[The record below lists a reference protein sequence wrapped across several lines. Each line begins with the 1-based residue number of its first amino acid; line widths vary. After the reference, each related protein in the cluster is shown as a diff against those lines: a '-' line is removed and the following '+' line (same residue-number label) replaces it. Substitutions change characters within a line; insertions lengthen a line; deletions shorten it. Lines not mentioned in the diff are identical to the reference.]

1 MSKTS
6 KKLLIPTF
14 RHCMTKYR
22 TVRMDSFLKNFNTSQ
37 KTTTEK
43 SLDSTSNSSNSNNAN
58 SKKTPSKA
66 ATTKRKRIRK
76 EDAKQEEQ
84 NKKLPKLQ
92 ESVKTTEST
101 IIESAPSVMNTIGL
115 PAGIDTQT
123 LLSSI
128 SGQLSSTDKDMIQM
142 LATKMAEEIAA
153 QKLREMLPDVSAAP
167 IAVTTTPSTTSA
179 APTVNSPASK
189 KSKEEREQ
197 EKQKRDEEKHQ
208 RELKREEEK
217 RQREEKREKEKRQR
231 EQKREEEKQKRE
243 EEKQKREEEKQKRE
257 EERLKKEEEKR
268 KNIEEKERKQL
279 RIASFFTVKKK
290 TPTNTVHVTT
300 TNSTASNTLDA
311 NNTAPEDTKITSD
324 FDATFLPFY
333 LRANVTLCEP
343 NSFSKPPD
351 VLMRI
356 QTNMDTI
363 LKAGVNPKNCTNA
376 ESAKP
381 QDSNSHESLADYLK
395 ARRVKRGYKLPYQ
408 TRDAVEA
415 FNAGSAN
422 DEKRLVKILQ
432 SLPQKYISFS
442 ENVRPPYAGTFTK
455 PVTRFPRNNPFYRI
469 PVEEAGFNYDYD
481 SEIEWTQEDEDGE
494 DLDMDDESDDND
506 DLAMEDDDLDGF
518 VSSDES
524 GAPQRRMMIAG
535 PLTPV
540 TMWND
545 KSDTANE
552 TFAPMAIDILAY
564 CGDMDSIDP
573 FFDYWTVPKKQPQ
586 SQPQVQALQSPQ
598 QLSIGQLRSSSSS
611 SSNQPQAGL
620 AKKLVATVDMKSFI
634 TKIQGTDMNQ
644 IMLVETL
651 KREFPQYSKET
662 IRNTIRQIAHRVG
675 EKEPNKVWKINQDVW
690 ELHAL

>member
-1 MSKTS
+1 
-6 KKLLIPTF
+6 
-14 RHCMTKYR
+14 
-22 TVRMDSFLKNFNTSQ
+22 
-37 KTTTEK
+37 
-43 SLDSTSNSSNSNNAN
+43 
-58 SKKTPSKA
+58 
-66 ATTKRKRIRK
+66 
-76 EDAKQEEQ
+76 
-84 NKKLPKLQ
+84 
-92 ESVKTTEST
+92 
-101 IIESAPSVMNTIGL
+101 MNTIGL

-279 RIASFFTVKKK
+279 RIAS
-290 TPTNTVHVTT
+290 
-300 TNSTASNTLDA
+300 
-311 NNTAPEDTKITSD
+311 
-324 FDATFLPFY
+324 
-333 LRANVTLCEP
+333 
-343 NSFSKPPD
+343 
-351 VLMRI
+351 
-356 QTNMDTI
+356 
-363 LKAGVNPKNCTNA
+363 VNPKNCTNA

>member
-1 MSKTS
+1 
-6 KKLLIPTF
+6 
-14 RHCMTKYR
+14 
-22 TVRMDSFLKNFNTSQ
+22 MDSFLKNFNTTQ
-37 KTTTEK
+37 KTATEK
-43 SLDSTSNSSNSNNAN
+43 SLASTSNSSNSNNAN
-58 SKKTPSKA
+58 SKKTLSKVT
-66 ATTKRKRIRK
+66 TTKRKRILK
-76 EDAKQEEQ
+76 EDGKQEEQ

-92 ESVKTTEST
+92 ESTFNK
-101 IIESAPSVMNTIGL
+101 SALPVANTIGL

-128 SGQLSSTDKDMIQM
+128 SGQLSSMDKDMIQM

-167 IAVTTTPSTTSA
+167 IAVTTTSSTTSA
-179 APTVNSPASK
+179 APTVSSPASK

-290 TPTNTVHVTT
+290 TPTNTVPVTT
-300 TNSTASNTLDA
+300 INSTASNTLDA
-311 NNTAPEDTKITSD
+311 NNTASEDKKVISD

-356 QTNMDTI
+356 QTNLDTI
-363 LKAGVNPKNCTNA
+363 LKAGVNSKNCTQT
-376 ESAKP
+376 ESANP
-381 QDSNSHESLADYLK
+381 QDNSSHESLADYLK
-395 ARRVKRGYKLPYQ
+395 ARRVKRGYNLPYQ

-469 PVEEAGFNYDYD
+469 PAEEAGFNYDYD

-540 TMWND
+540 TVWND

-552 TFAPMAIDILAY
+552 TFAPMAIDVLAY
-564 CGDMDSIDP
+564 CGDMHSIDP
-573 FFDYWTVPKKQPQ
+573 FFDYWTGPKKQPQ

-598 QLSIGQLRSSSSS
+598 QSSIGQLRSSSSSSS

-662 IRNTIRQIAHRVG
+662 IRNTIRQVAHRVG